1 MADFTI
7 IPLNQ
12 RLEAV
17 RDKKVCQPEYL
28 PALIRQWARMP
39 IASYFGP
46 CRKELE
52 QLRAVLG
59 LTPEENPSY
68 QEVAAKIDDLPFC
81 GEASAEALELLAAPV
96 RARQERFQKGRDNN
110 G

>member
-1 MADFTI
+1 MAEFTQ
-7 IPLNQ
+7 IPLEQ
-12 RLEAV
+12 RLESA
-17 RDKKVCQPEYL
+17 RGGYVCQPEYM

-52 QLRAVLG
+52 QLRSILG
-59 LTPEENPSY
+59 LAPEDNPSY
-68 QEVAAKIDDLPFC
+68 QKVAAIIDSLPFC
-81 GEASAEALELLAAPV
+81 GDECAEAVELLAAPV
-96 RARQERFQKGRDNN
+96 RAKAERFRKGRGGN

>member
-1 MADFTI
+1 MADFTQ
-7 IPLNQ
+7 IPLDK
-12 RLEAV
+12 RLEAA
-17 RDKKVCQPEYL
+17 RNKYTCQPEYL

-46 CRKELE
+46 CKKELE

-59 LTPEENPSY
+59 LAPEENPSY
-68 QEVAAKIDDLPFC
+68 QKVAAIIDSLPFC
-81 GEASAEALELLAAPV
+81 GDVCAEAVELLAAPV
-96 RARQERFQKGRDNN
+96 RAKSERAKKGCDNN